1 MSNPLLSQ
9 MNGMAAPG
17 GSPGGMNILQLMSM
31 FRGKNPAAIMQL
43 MAQKNP
49 QFAEFA
55 RHCQGKTMEQVA
67 QEYGIDLSQLRG
79 LMK

>member
-1 MSNPLLSQ
+1 MNNPLLSQ
-9 MNGMAAPG
+9 MAGMAMPRASSG
-17 GSPGGMNILQLMSM
+17 GPNILQLLSM
-31 FRGKNPAAIMQL
+31 LRGKNPAAVMQL
-43 MAQKNP
+43 MAQQNP

-67 QEYGIDLSQLRG
+67 QEYGVDLSQLRG